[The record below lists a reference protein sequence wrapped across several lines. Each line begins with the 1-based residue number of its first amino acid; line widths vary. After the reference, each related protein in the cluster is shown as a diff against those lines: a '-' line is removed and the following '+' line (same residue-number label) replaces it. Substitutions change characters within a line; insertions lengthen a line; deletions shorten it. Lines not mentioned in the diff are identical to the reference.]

1 MGFSCY
7 SSAGPIISSQ
17 MHQENCLKAIR
28 NEEGK
33 IMLSKVKRLMKS
45 LGFRIEGDSQF
56 GYKLE
61 IGEPSS
67 RKSVE
72 PIDWKRAFVDP
83 TYKMPETVVTR
94 ESTLR
99 YYKLT
104 KDELIAAAKKYLYTT
119 SSVPISV
126 V

>member
-1 MGFSCY
+1 
-7 SSAGPIISSQ
+7 
-17 MHQENCLKAIR
+17 
-28 NEEGK
+28 
-33 IMLSKVKRLMKS
+33 MLSKVKHLMKS
-45 LGFRIEGDSQF
+45 LGFRIEGDAQF

-61 IGEPSS
+61 IGEPRSL
-67 RKSVE
+67 KSKD

-83 TYKMPETVVTR
+83 TYKMPEVVVTR

-99 YYKLT
+99 YYKIT

-119 SSVPISV
+119 SSVPLSV